1 MLKIAVTGGIASG
14 KSTLTHVFATR
25 GAVVIDA
32 DVVARDVVA
41 PGTKALEQVAHTFGP
56 RVLRADGSLD
66 RGALAN
72 VVFTNPAA
80 RAQLEGIIHP
90 HIAREV
96 ATRLRTAHPSQI
108 VVYDVP
114 LLVGS
119 ANQFAFMATINIHT
133 PDAQRVERM
142 MTNRAMT
149 AQQARSRI
157 GSQPGDMA
165 RSAISD
171 VVVHNSSNESDFVA
185 CAEELWDSWVIPYDW
200 ALSQERPSEPAPKL
214 DSVTFRTDTHLQATR
229 LRHAGCDVV
238 EIQGN
243 HVRLRSNPGADTLLD
258 AGWIL
263 SGARQAMSA
272 NPAQHYTLS
281 W

>member
-41 PGTKALEQVAHTFGP
+41 PGTKALEQVARTFGP

-157 GSQPGDMA
+157 GSQPGIWREVRSPTSSYIIPPTNLISLRA
-165 RSAISD
+165 RKNCGI
-171 VVVHNSSNESDFVA
+171 
-185 CAEELWDSWVIPYDW
+185 
-200 ALSQERPSEPAPKL
+200 R
-214 DSVTFRTDTHLQATR
+214 
-229 LRHAGCDVV
+229 G
-238 EIQGN
+238 
-243 HVRLRSNPGADTLLD
+243 
-258 AGWIL
+258 
-263 SGARQAMSA
+263 
-272 NPAQHYTLS
+272 
-281 W
+281 